1 MTNDEVTGMIYL
13 IAVIFI
19 YLIPTVVAYDRSHHQ
34 TAAILLTNVLLG
46 WTFIGWVVA
55 LIWSA
60 TAVQKKVQ
68 EAEQ

>member
-13 IAVIFI
+13 VVVIFI
-19 YLIPTVVAYDRSHHQ
+19 YMIPTVIAYDRSHHQ
-34 TAAILLTNVLLG
+34 FAAILLTNVLLG
-46 WTFIGWVVA
+46 WTFLGWVIA

-68 EAEQ
+68 EAQK